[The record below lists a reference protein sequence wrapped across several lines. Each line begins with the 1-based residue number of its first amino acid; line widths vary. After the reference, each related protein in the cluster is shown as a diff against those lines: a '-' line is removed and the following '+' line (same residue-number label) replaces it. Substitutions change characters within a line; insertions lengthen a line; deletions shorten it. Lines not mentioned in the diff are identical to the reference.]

1 MQPTRNHPAMT
12 KMHFLCIIVAEILGS
27 FTNNT
32 YLYGVKPMSAET
44 MTFNAG
50 RPEIYPYYSRERKY

>member
-1 MQPTRNHPAMT
+1 MR
-12 KMHFLCIIVAEILGS
+12 FLCIIVAEILGS